1 MCIELP
7 DSDFV
12 FSGSKTPQKINFN
25 VWPQTNC
32 LDRNYNTGFT
42 KYFNATPSQ
51 NFGALTDS

>member
-25 VWPQTNC
+25 VWPETNC
-32 LDRNYNTGFT
+32 RDRSYNTEFT
-42 KYFNATPSQ
+42 KYFNAPSQ